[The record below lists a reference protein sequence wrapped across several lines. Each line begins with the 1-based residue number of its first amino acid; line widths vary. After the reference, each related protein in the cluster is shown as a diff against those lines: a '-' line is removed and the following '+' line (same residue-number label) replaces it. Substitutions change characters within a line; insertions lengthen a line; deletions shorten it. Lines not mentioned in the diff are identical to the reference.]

1 MIKLLKLLTEIENK
15 SKMIVMAGGAGSGK
29 STLINKFKGAVPD
42 FEIFNPD
49 KYIEDKDHPY
59 FNKLT
64 QASMQVDDRDIP
76 DAISQ
81 GQNFIWD
88 TTASNANKMFGG
100 TYRRKEVSGILNNDD
115 YDVLMVMVYAHPIV
129 SFLRNFNRDRKVPKT
144 GVLSTWNNVYG
155 NINRYKSALGDN
167 LVLYQAPAE
176 EYREEIEEFNKAVA
190 QDDLEGYFTN
200 LISQDPGKY
209 ASTFRKSDKG
219 LSPEEL
225 AKKEKSREKS
235 RQLFDTQI
243 KQLEDQFGTIQDQI
257 DEFGAEEEE
266 VVSKIKS
273 FSI

>member
-49 KYIEDKDHPY
+49 KYVEDENHP
-59 FNKLT
+59 FHNSLT
-64 QASMQVDDRDIP
+64 RASNQVDDKDIP

-100 TYRRKEVSGILNNDD
+100 TYRRREVAGILNNDD
-115 YDVLMVMVYAHPIV
+115 YDTLMVMVYAHPIV
-129 SFLRNFNRDRKVPKT
+129 SFLRNFNRDRKVPKM

-155 NINRYKSALGDN
+155 NIERYKSELGDN
-167 LVLYQAPAE
+167 LVLYQSDAGE
-176 EYREEIEEFNKAVA
+176 FQKDVDEFNEAASAGKLKEYFE
-190 QDDLEGYFTN
+190 DL
-200 LISQDPGKY
+200 IAQDPGKY
-209 ASTFRKSDKG
+209 ASSFRKSDKG

-235 RQLFDTQI
+235 RQQFDIQI
-243 KQLEDQFGTIQDQI
+243 QQLEDQFGTIQNQI
-257 DEFGAEEEE
+257 DEFGASEDE
-266 VVSKIKS
+266 VVGKIKS
-273 FSI
+273 FAN